1 MAEPDQGI
9 DVLPGLVI
17 PEAELELRRTRSGGP
32 GGQNVNK
39 SNTRVEIHF
48 DLARSAVLDAEQK
61 RRIQRR
67 LATRISQAG
76 VLRVVAQASR
86 SQAQN
91 EAAARGRLAEL
102 LRAALYVAP
111 ARRRTRPSAGAAAKR
126 REGKQRRS
134 RLKSSRR
141 PPRSDD

>member
-1 MAEPDQGI
+1 MAEHDQGI

-17 PEAELELRRTRSGGP
+17 PETEIELRRTRSGGP

-48 DLARSAVLDAEQK
+48 DLARSSVLDAEQK

-67 LATRISQAG
+67 LATRVSQAG
-76 VLRVVAQASR
+76 ILRVVAQASR

-91 EAAARGRLAEL
+91 EAAARVRLAEL
-102 LRAALYVAP
+102 LRAALHVAP
-111 ARRRTRPSAGAAAKR
+111 PRRPTRATAGAAAKR
-126 REGKQRRS
+126 LETKQRRS
-134 RLKSSRR
+134 RLKSARR
-141 PPRSDD
+141 PPRPDE